1 MEEESSR
8 VNAGEEELLAA
19 ARVPLVMDDKMKLG
33 PHRKNWWSLMN

>member
-8 VNAGEEELLAA
+8 VNAGEDIEELLAA

-33 PHRKNWWSLMN
+33 PH